1 MRLPFILLLLASLC
15 SQVSASPIVFTIDP
29 SQSSLMLSPNTS
41 INGSPLQW
49 SAQGANSLVASY
61 SGTISVDL
69 TANSI
74 QLRSAGT
81 QITAGNSGDWTPGTD
96 YSGNSYTYNDPTSP
110 YVLASA
116 PANYAITTILPQ
128 GLGGGYP
135 SDTATRN
142 LAFSL
147 SDAAAKPLVGGSFD
161 EAGSAVSILSG
172 TVFYNQGGS
181 PPITNLAGPG
191 VSVTPTEDV
200 AGSGTLDIVGGQY
213 VLTLPLSFTTTYG
226 VVVLDVASTY
236 SGVLVAT
243 APVPEPA
250 TFTLCAFGAALRV
263 VRRLSRAR

>member
-1 MRLPFILLLLASLC
+1 MRLSFFLLFLASLC
-15 SQVSASPIVFTIDP
+15 SQAAASPIVFTIDP
-29 SQSSLMLSPNTS
+29 SQSSLTLSPSTS
-41 INGSPLQW
+41 IGGSPLPW

-74 QLRSAGT
+74 QLLSVGS
-81 QITAGNSGDWTPGTD
+81 QITAGNSGEWSPGTD
-96 YSGNSYTYNDPTSP
+96 YSGDNYIYNDPTSP

-116 PANYAITTILPQ
+116 PANYGVTTILPQ

-135 SDTATRN
+135 SDTATRS
-142 LAFSL
+142 LAFAL

-191 VSVTPTEDV
+191 IGVTPTQGV
-200 AGSGTLDIVGGQY
+200 AGFGTIDIVGGQY
-213 VLTLPLSFTTTYG
+213 VLTLPISFTTSFG
-226 VVVLDVASTY
+226 IVVLDVASTY
-236 SGVLVAT
+236 SGILVAT

-250 TFTLCAFGAALRV
+250 TWALV
-263 VRRLSRAR
+263 AVAVAVLGLRRLVGAG